1 MNEVSVIMPAYNA
14 ERFIEEAIVSV
25 VNQTYE
31 NWKLYIYN
39 DGSTDNTKVIIKRF
53 IPKYPDKIFL
63 IDCIENKGVVFGLN
77 VLLNEARGE
86 YICWL
91 SADDVYTPDMLKDSV
106 GYLDNNFHC
115 DWVFSNY
122 EYIDENSNFLRSVP
136 FRRYR
141 EELKEQVSTQ
151 PYYTLLTE
159 GCCIHGCTVMMRNYC
174 YKKVGEFNSDYLYAH
189 DYDMWLRMAAEYNVG
204 YIDKI
209 HVKGREYSTQIS
221 MQGHNEIDAIKVLL
235 DFICDSDK
243 FSKLYIKAGI
253 KTSEEALFKLICGQL
268 KTYKHMEKEC
278 SYLIDNLQYSEK
290 KIIRRFYNN
299 SQNKKII
306 KIIKSIKD
314 NIWNLDEDFFLD
326 DSPKSYLKLLCNINQ
341 SDAFLINRQA
351 IRFENFKGNTLYRFN
366 MGLIRRNDIV
376 CGRVKLFRLK
386 NYLKEYGKNYRFYI
400 TSYEKEDI
408 VLATSYYL
416 YKNSD
421 IVQKIKM
428 ENIEITNSDIWWEL
442 ISYLY

>member
-1 MNEVSVIMPAYNA
+1 
-14 ERFIEEAIVSV
+14 
-25 VNQTYE
+25 
-31 NWKLYIYN
+31 
-39 DGSTDNTKVIIKRF
+39 
-53 IPKYPDKIFL
+53 
-63 IDCIENKGVVFGLN
+63 
-77 VLLNEARGE
+77 
-86 YICWL
+86 
-91 SADDVYTPDMLKDSV
+91 
-106 GYLDNNFHC
+106 
-115 DWVFSNY
+115 
-122 EYIDENSNFLRSVP
+122 
-136 FRRYR
+136 
-141 EELKEQVSTQ
+141 
-151 PYYTLLTE
+151 
-159 GCCIHGCTVMMRNYC
+159 
-174 YKKVGEFNSDYLYAH
+174 
-189 DYDMWLRMAAEYNVG
+189 
-204 YIDKI
+204 
-209 HVKGREYSTQIS
+209 
-221 MQGHNEIDAIKVLL
+221 
-235 DFICDSDK
+235 
-243 FSKLYIKAGI
+243 
-253 KTSEEALFKLICGQL
+253 
-268 KTYKHMEKEC
+268 MEKEC

-386 NYLKEYGKNYRFYI
+386 NYLKEYGENYRFYI

>member
-39 DGSTDNTKVIIKRF
+39 DGSTDNTKVIIKTF
-53 IPKYPDKIFL
+53 IQKYPDKIFL

-386 NYLKEYGKNYRFYI
+386 NYLKEYGENYRFYI